1 MSVMIQIRVD
11 GDYRVRGAFAAAAV
25 GTTTAGG
32 YAPPTATTTSRT
44 TATTT
49 WASACAQLTG
59 AVAPLTSRRSCLVL
73 FETSE
78 AKGPTE

>member
-1 MSVMIQIRVD
+1 MMNIRID
-11 GDYRVRGAFAAAAV
+11 GDYRARGALSAAAV

-32 YAPPTATTTSRT
+32 FAPPTATTTSRT
-44 TATTT
+44 TATTS

-59 AVAPLTSRRSCLVL
+59 AAAPLTSHRSCLVSI
-73 FETSE
+73 EAGE